1 MLFHKS
7 FDVKSSCLPYH
18 TIDHER
24 GNCEENGHRF
34 VRCQVP
40 NVTVRPTDSR
50 DNGDWVCLQNCH
62 LAVSWLPTLEQ
73 ILEKANA
80 IPEDT
85 HAEFRLWLTSSPSP
99 RFPVAVLQNGIKI
112 TNEPPKGLRANL
124 MRAFNDL
131 KVRLLVCLNMV
142 AIERDTCVPGEILS
156 AKGTMTHDR
165 GASVVR

>member
-1 MLFHKS
+1 M
-7 FDVKSSCLPYH
+7 
-18 TIDHER
+18 
-24 GNCEENGHRF
+24 
-34 VRCQVP
+34 
-40 NVTVRPTDSR
+40 
-50 DNGDWVCLQNCH
+50 CLQNCH

-80 IPEDT
+80 IPEET

-131 KVRLLVCLNMV
+131 KVRYTAVHAWV
-142 AIERDTCVPGEILS
+142 FT
-156 AKGTMTHDR
+156 TR
-165 GASVVR
+165 GPCISTATEY

>member
-1 MLFHKS
+1 MRA
-7 FDVKSSCLPYH
+7 SSQHLGRTARYRTAP
-18 TIDHER
+18 
-24 GNCEENGHRF
+24 
-34 VRCQVP
+34 
-40 NVTVRPTDSR
+40 PTALWHAHPPPPPR
-50 DNGDWVCLQNCH
+50 ENGDWVCLQNCH

-131 KVRLLVCLNMV
+131 KVRTWPV
-142 AIERDTCVPGEILS
+142 ACRREHGRTRPETSGHFFSEE
-156 AKGTMTHDR
+156 H
-165 GASVVR
+165 VRRAY

>member
-1 MLFHKS
+1 MQA
-7 FDVKSSCLPYH
+7 SSQRLDRTSPRHTATRLSCPYPR
-18 TIDHER
+18 E
-24 GNCEENGHRF
+24 
-34 VRCQVP
+34 
-40 NVTVRPTDSR
+40 
-50 DNGDWVCLQNCH
+50 NGDWVCLQNCH

-80 IPEDT
+80 VPEDT

-131 KVRLLVCLNMV
+131 KVPFSVFYQCLYGP
-142 AIERDTCVPGEILS
+142 VPSGGRF
-156 AKGTMTHDR
+156 GTFSLQQETIR
-165 GASVVR
+165 GIDEV